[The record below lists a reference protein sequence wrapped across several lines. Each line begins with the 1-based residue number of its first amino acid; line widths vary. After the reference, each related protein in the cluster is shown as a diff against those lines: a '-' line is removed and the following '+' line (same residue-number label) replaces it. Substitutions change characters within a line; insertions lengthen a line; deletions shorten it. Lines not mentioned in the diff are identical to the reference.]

1 MDKNMRV
8 LYFVTGL
15 NYKGGIARIVVDKAN
30 YLADKFNY
38 EIGICTIN
46 GSTVSAYKIS
56 DKIKVFCLNGKS
68 QQSDGIIQKGLNV
81 IRNIRNTRNAIK
93 KFKPDIVIN
102 AQTQIITWI
111 LPFICRNIPK
121 IMEIHFSYIGMEYNI
136 SDKGK
141 AFKKL
146 YFKIAKA
153 IYKRY
158 NRFVILT
165 EEDRQYWNLNNISVI
180 NNFTNFTTD
189 RLSNLTNKRIIC
201 VARYHV
207 QKRLDLLIE
216 AWSKIANKH
225 KDWKVEVFG
234 MGPDKEKLQE
244 QINKLNLQSSFIL
257 NDAVDDIR
265 AEYLKSSIFALTSEH
280 EGFVLVLLEAIIMGL
295 PICMFDIVGTSWASN
310 KGKTALVCN
319 FGDTDSFS
327 NNLSKLIENPDL
339 RLNLRNEALK
349 EMPKY
354 NIDYVMSEWDTLIKQ
369 CIKN

>member
-1 MDKNMRV
+1 
-8 LYFVTGL
+8 
-15 NYKGGIARIVVDKAN
+15 
-30 YLADKFNY
+30 
-38 EIGICTIN
+38 
-46 GSTVSAYKIS
+46 
-56 DKIKVFCLNGKS
+56 
-68 QQSDGIIQKGLNV
+68 
-81 IRNIRNTRNAIK
+81 
-93 KFKPDIVIN
+93 
-102 AQTQIITWI
+102 
-111 LPFICRNIPK
+111 
-121 IMEIHFSYIGMEYNI
+121 MEYNI

-189 RLSNLTNKRIIC
+189 RLSNLTKKRIIC

>member
-56 DKIKVFCLNGKS
+56 DKIKVFCLSGKS

-153 IYKRY
+153 I
-158 NRFVILT
+158 
-165 EEDRQYWNLNNISVI
+165 
-180 NNFTNFTTD
+180 
-189 RLSNLTNKRIIC
+189 
-201 VARYHV
+201 
-207 QKRLDLLIE
+207 
-216 AWSKIANKH
+216 
-225 KDWKVEVFG
+225 
-234 MGPDKEKLQE
+234 
-244 QINKLNLQSSFIL
+244 
-257 NDAVDDIR
+257 
-265 AEYLKSSIFALTSEH
+265 
-280 EGFVLVLLEAIIMGL
+280 
-295 PICMFDIVGTSWASN
+295 
-310 KGKTALVCN
+310 
-319 FGDTDSFS
+319 
-327 NNLSKLIENPDL
+327 
-339 RLNLRNEALK
+339 
-349 EMPKY
+349 
-354 NIDYVMSEWDTLIKQ
+354 
-369 CIKN
+369 